1 MKTEVFELTLEFYL
15 STKSGPSVN
24 SETKLQARNIL
35 VNGDKRLSGIGS
47 ELRKKAQKLADSV
60 TVAHSTLL
68 TWDKCGDD
76 TCKYTAYTSKS
87 IKKPSRGAFDATLDV
102 INTGVTMTQAAN
114 THNINAMSVKVMKPR
129 IEKYISY
136 AERLKKLSD

>member
-1 MKTEVFELTLEFYL
+1 MKAEVYKLALEFYL

-24 SETKLQARNIL
+24 EEAKLQARNIL
-35 VNGDKRLSGIGS
+35 VNGDKRLSGIGA

-60 TVAHSTLL
+60 IASHCTLL
-68 TWDKCGDD
+68 SWDKCHGD
-76 TCKYTAYTSKS
+76 TCKFEAYTAKS

-102 INTGVTMTQAAN
+102 ITGGVSIHQAAVAHKVN
-114 THNINAMSVKVMKPR
+114 YQSIKVMKPR